1 MLDRGTARL
10 KVEAVNNL
18 GVFHELKK
26 AMMPSKK
33 LVVGES
39 ENSKYNVIKWG
50 RTQLAHQTR
59 PHSMKFRA
67 SPLKIQCLHL
77 FSK

>member
-1 MLDRGTARL
+1 MTEEKHVRRGTARL
-10 KVEAVNNL
+10 KVEAGNSL

-39 ENSKYNVIKWG
+39 ENGKYNVIKG
-50 RTQLAHQTR
+50 GST
-59 PHSMKFRA
+59 
-67 SPLKIQCLHL
+67 
-77 FSK
+77 